1 MTLTIAIPSTSLSDC
16 ADLRQKTA
24 KVGQIARAL
33 AIYRVDK
40 VVVYK
45 TNRSTTDQIQDSNLL
60 LKLLRYIDT
69 PQYLR
74 RKIFPRSPALQ
85 FAGILPP
92 LRTRSHPLYVKLSEL
107 SEGEIRWG
115 IQVHHGKIDIGLER
129 SISYPESISEREP
142 TLFRIIKKIP
152 SIRLERITREET
164 EVYFGFE
171 VDESN
176 DLTEYLKSENNSVR
190 IGLSRKGVQYHPL
203 KDNVEAMAKNN
214 RSVVIALGGPRYGI
228 RDLVKSKDDLKN
240 NIDFWINTIQD
251 QGTETVR
258 LEEALHASLAIICP
272 SIGPI
277 VTKPGYYSQ

>member
-40 VVVYK
+40 VVVY
-45 TNRSTTDQIQDSNLL
+45 TTYRSTPDQIQDANLL

-92 LRTRSHPLYVKLSEL
+92 LRTRSHPLYVKLSDL

-129 SISYPESISEREP
+129 SINYPDSISEREP
-142 TLFRIIKKIP
+142 TLFRVIKKIP
-152 SIRLERITREET
+152 SIRLERIVREET

-171 VDESN
+171 VEESE
-176 DLTEYLKSENNSVR
+176 DLSEYLKGATGSVR
-190 IGLSRKGVQYHPL
+190 IGLSRNGVQYQRL
-203 KDNVEAMAKNN
+203 KEDIESMTKSNE
-214 RSVVIALGGPRYGI
+214 SVVIALGGPRYGI
-228 RDLVKSKDDLKN
+228 RDLVESKDDLKN
-240 NIDFWINTIQD
+240 NVDFWINTVQD

-277 VTKPGYYSQ
+277 VSKPGYYS

>member
-1 MTLTIAIPSTSLSDC
+1 MTLTIAIPDTSLSDC
-16 ADLRQKTA
+16 SDLRQKTA

-45 TNRSTTDQIQDSNLL
+45 TNRSTPDQIQDSNLL
-60 LKLLRYIDT
+60 VKLLRYLDT

-74 RKIFPRSPALQ
+74 RKVFPRSPALK

-92 LRTRSHPLYVKLSEL
+92 LRTRSHPLNTKLSGL

-115 IQVHHGKIDIGLER
+115 LQVHHGKIDIGLER
-129 SISYPESISEREP
+129 YINYPESISEREP
-142 TLFRIIKKIP
+142 TLFRVVKKIP
-152 SIRLERITREET
+152 SIRLKCITRKET

-171 VDESN
+171 VEESK
-176 DLTEYLKSENNSVR
+176 DLTHYLKSENDSVR
-190 IGLSRKGVQYHPL
+190 IGLSRNGVPYQRL
-203 KDNVEAMAKNN
+203 KDAIESMAKSNQ
-214 RSVVIALGGPRYGI
+214 SVIIALGGPHYGI
-228 RDLVKSKDDLKN
+228 RDLIESKEDLKT
-240 NIDFWINTIQD
+240 NIDFWTNTVQD

-272 SIGPI
+272 SIGSI
-277 VTKPGYYSQ
+277 VSKPGYYS